1 MTQMNLS
8 ANQKQPP
15 GHRKQTCGC
24 QGEGVGGRMEW
35 KVGVSEYKLLCMK
48 WVNNRSNCVVQRG
61 IFSNL

>member
-1 MTQMNLS
+1 MNVENNLVKG
-8 ANQKQPP
+8 A
-15 GHRKQTCGC
+15 
-24 QGEGVGGRMEW
+24 GVRGRMEW